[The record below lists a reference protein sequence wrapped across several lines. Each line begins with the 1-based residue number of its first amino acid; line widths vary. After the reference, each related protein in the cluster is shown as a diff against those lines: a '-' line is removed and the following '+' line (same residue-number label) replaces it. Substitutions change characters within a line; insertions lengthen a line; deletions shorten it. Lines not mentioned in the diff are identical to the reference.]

1 MGKWVL
7 YANHYELEILRL
19 LFLFA
24 PENEKVRNGQTAM
37 QNGVPLL
44 YLLLAFTEI
53 NNEKTRDLIRQK
65 KEYFLCNL

>member
-24 PENEKVRNGQTAM
+24 PENEKVGNGQTAM

>member
-1 MGKWVL
+1 M

-24 PENEKVRNGQTAM
+24 LENEKVGSGQAAM
-37 QNGVPLL
+37 QNGVPLF

-53 NNEKTRDLIRQK
+53 NNEKTKALIRQK